1 MVKLVLA
8 AAVAS
13 LVLASPLSASAAHR
27 HMGHMHQ
34 MMMMVNGH
42 MAPVFAMVNGKLVP
56 ILVGTESAN
65 GS

>member
-1 MVKLVLA
+1 
-8 AAVAS
+8 
-13 LVLASPLSASAAHR
+13 
-27 HMGHMHQ
+27 
-34 MMMMVNGH
+34 MVNGH